1 MKYLFQLK
9 IIPKLTKFSRFWPM
23 QDSTVTMPEIHLP
36 KINVRPSAGQNLRMA
51 WVWMR
56 YIHRYQRTSF
66 FSYISSRKN
75 STISTFF
82 VLSIRMLAACNVW
95 TRPTHPTTNG
105 FPFSGTPSSRFV
117 MNFSAA
123 PCPPNNTVIKAYLH
137 RYSWWVQKEAL
148 RVKDAKSVSACKRG
162 FIKFLYFQVRISFPG
177 SVSGGNR

>member
-1 MKYLFQLK
+1 
-9 IIPKLTKFSRFWPM
+9 M
-23 QDSTVTMPEIHLP
+23 QDATVTMPEIHLP

-56 YIHRYQRTSF
+56 YIHRYHRTSF

-123 PCPPNNTVIKAYLH
+123 PCPTCQPQMILTWFSQVGRHILQKFRQEFSCGWAGAVFRGKIK
-137 RYSWWVQKEAL
+137 Q
-148 RVKDAKSVSACKRG
+148 G
-162 FIKFLYFQVRISFPG
+162 RIVDSLP
-177 SVSGGNR
+177 SQ